1 MVRAINK
8 ISISIMAVGP
18 EDHAR
23 LNEKGERQK
32 EREKERT
39 VGRF

>member
-8 ISISIMAVGP
+8 ISISIMAAGP

-23 LNEKGERQK
+23 PSEKGEGK
-32 EREKERT
+32 ER
-39 VGRF
+39 GP